1 MRRCAKLP
9 ICFLVLSLTYC
20 SSASAQSK
28 PKLPKPID
36 LTKAVNLVRDPATG
50 ELAAR
55 TGGDEGASGE
65 ITTGETITV
74 TTKFLLAPCSAA
86 NPDGSP
92 LRNLHT
98 GEFELKLDGNA
109 QDIAHLDASET
120 FANIALVLDSSPSE
134 GHAIGDMKATA
145 QSLAANL
152 AAQDRVSVVAFAG
165 HAHLLLP
172 LSTDRSL
179 LQSALSR
186 VDLMRSD
193 IEIGSNI
200 YSAIY
205 LTAQEVFSEPS
216 SASGRNAIVVL
227 TDGQDDELPLS
238 WNPGSMQ
245 AEGKVSALSFEDVAK
260 ILAARGIQLFVIST
274 EPRPKPMTPG
284 WLAAHSN
291 STLISSESRHLQVP
305 PYTIFLAELVRQ
317 AGGSLYFL
325 HEAQGLGEVY
335 RRIAMT
341 LHAEYILSASLAGGT
356 TRSGWHGIS
365 VALRDP
371 RAHDGARIDCRRS
384 YYVPNS
390 GRPTPQQ

>member
-1 MRRCAKLP
+1 MQRCAKLP

-28 PKLPKPID
+28 AKLPKPID

-50 ELAAR
+50 ELVAR
-55 TGGDEGASGE
+55 TAGDEAASDA
-65 ITTGETITV
+65 TTRGETITV
-74 TTKFLLAPCSAA
+74 RTKFLLAPCSVTNA
-86 NPDGSP
+86 DGSP
-92 LRNLHT
+92 VRNLRASD
-98 GEFELKLDGNA
+98 FELKLDEST
-109 QDIAHLDASET
+109 QEIAHMDVSET
-120 FANIALVLDSSPSE
+120 FANIVLVLDGSPSE
-134 GHAIGDMKATA
+134 GHAIGDMKAAA
-145 QSLAANL
+145 QSFAANL
-152 AAQDRVSVVAFAG
+152 AAQDRVAVVAFAG

-193 IEIGSNI
+193 VEIGSNI

-205 LTAQEVFSEPS
+205 LTAQEVFSEVS
-216 SASGRNAIVVL
+216 SAIGRNAIVVL
-227 TDGQDDELPLS
+227 TDGQDDDLPLS

-245 AEGKVSALSFEDVAK
+245 AEGKASALSFEDLAK

-274 EPRPKPMTPG
+274 EPRPKPMTPA
-284 WLAAHSN
+284 WLGAHAN
-291 STLISSESRHLQVP
+291 STLISSESQRLQVP

-325 HEAQGLGEVY
+325 HEAPSLGDVY

-356 TRSGWHGIS
+356 THSGWHRIG
-365 VALRDP
+365 VTLRDTATHTGV
-371 RAHDGARIDCRRS
+371 RLDCRQS

-390 GRPTPQQ
+390 GAPTLQQ